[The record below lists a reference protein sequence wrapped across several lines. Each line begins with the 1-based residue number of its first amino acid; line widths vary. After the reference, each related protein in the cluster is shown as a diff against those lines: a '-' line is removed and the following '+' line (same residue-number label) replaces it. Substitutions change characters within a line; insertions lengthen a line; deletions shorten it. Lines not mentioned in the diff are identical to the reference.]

1 MILLLDA
8 KKIKELINL
17 DLDVFTF
24 DCVSST
30 NLLAKEHGSNSAG
43 EALFIADSQTSG
55 RGRMG
60 RSFFSPE
67 SSGIYMS
74 LLLRPNINF
83 EDYTLI
89 TTAAAVSV
97 ARAIDCFLDT
107 PTKIKWVND
116 VFLND
121 KKVCGILTEG
131 VFEKDNTF
139 AVLGIGINLYE
150 PKNGFPEDISQIAGG
165 IFTEKCSDDTKT
177 ELIAKVINNFYEFY
191 SDLPQKAF
199 LEDYRGKDMLCGKT
213 ISYLKNGT
221 LFSGKAQGKT
231 ENLELKVIDSFGNT
245 HHLSSGEVTIA
256 SKKAYR
262 KIIRYALIYYFL
274 TASSFV

>member
-1 MILLLDA
+1 MLDS
-8 KKIKELINL
+8 KKIKELLNPQIE
-17 DLDVFTF
+17 VFTY

-30 NLLAKEHGSNSAG
+30 NLLAKEHGAKFVG
-43 EALFIADSQTSG
+43 EALFIADSQTGG

-97 ARAIDCFLDT
+97 ARAVEQFANAK
-107 PTKIKWVND
+107 TKIKWVND
-116 VFLND
+116 IFLND

-131 VFEKDNTF
+131 ALGDDNPF
-139 AVLGIGINLYE
+139 AVLGIGINLFE
-150 PKNGFPEDISQIAGG
+150 PEGGFPKEISQIAGG

-177 ELIAKVINNFYEFY
+177 ELIVKVINNFYKFY

-199 LEDYRGKDMLCGKT
+199 LEDYREKDMLCGKT
-213 ISYLKNGT
+213 VSYLKNGI
-221 LFSGKAQGKT
+221 LFSGKAQGIT
-231 ENLELKVIDSFGNT
+231 ENLELKVIDNSGNT
-245 HHLSSGEVTIA
+245 HLLSSGEVTIG
-256 SKKAYR
+256 SKKA
-262 KIIRYALIYYFL
+262 
-274 TASSFV
+274 

>member
-97 ARAIDCFLDT
+97 ARAIDCFLET

-177 ELIAKVINNFYEFY
+177 ELIAKVINNFYKFY

-221 LFSGKAQGKT
+221 LFSGKAQGIT

-245 HHLSSGEVTIA
+245 LHLSSGEVTIG
-256 SKKAYR
+256 SKKA
-262 KIIRYALIYYFL
+262 
-274 TASSFV
+274 